1 MVKTLYQMNKG
12 EKGKVL
18 TIRGGRG
25 RILRLAELGIIP
37 GEEIILVQKSFGPVI
52 IKIKDTNLALGRGIA
67 QNILVEV
74 ENGEKEN

>member
-1 MVKTLYQMNKG
+1 MVKVLYEMNKG
-12 EKGKVL
+12 EKGKII

-37 GEEIILVQKSFGPVI
+37 GEEITLLQKSFGPVI
-52 IKIKDTNLALGRGIA
+52 IKVKDTNLALGRGIA

-74 ENGEKEN
+74 ENGENKD

>member
-1 MVKTLYQMNKG
+1 MVKILYEMNKG

-18 TIRGGRG
+18 SIKGGGG
-25 RILRLAELGIIP
+25 RILRLAELGIVP
-37 GEEIILVQKSFGPVI
+37 GEEIILIQKSFGPVI
-52 IKIKDTNLALGRGIA
+52 VRVKDTNLALGRGIA

>member
-1 MVKTLYQMNKG
+1 MVKVLYEMNKG

-18 TIRGGRG
+18 TIKGGKG
-25 RILRLAELGIIP
+25 RILRLAELGIVP
-37 GEEIILVQKSFGPVI
+37 GEEIILIQKSFGPI
-52 IKIKDTNLALGRGIA
+52 IVRVKETNLALGRGIA

>member
-1 MVKTLYQMNKG
+1 MVKTLYQMSKG

-37 GEEIILVQKSFGPVI
+37 GEEVTLIQKSFGPI
-52 IKIKDTNLALGRGIA
+52 IIRIKDTNLALGRGIA
-67 QNILVEV
+67 QSILVEV
-74 ENGEKEN
+74 EDGEKGN